1 MTLPNGEIAI
11 VEIAKLRDYCLG
23 RDHPRGRHKARVF
36 LSLLGMAAA
45 HAEELRTVL
54 IEVACKGD
62 ATLGDSDQY
71 GTRYIIDFE
80 LRRGERKANIRSCWI
95 VLNGE
100 SAPRFVTC
108 YILL

>member
-36 LSLLGMAAA
+36 LSLLGITAA
-45 HAEELRTVL
+45 HAEELRAAL
-54 IEVACKGD
+54 IEVALKGD
-62 ATLGDSDQY
+62 AALGDSDQF
-71 GTRYIIDFE
+71 GVRYVIDFE
-80 LRRGERKANIRSCWI
+80 LRRGERTANIRSCWI
-95 VLNGE
+95 IRSGE
-100 SAPRFVTC
+100 SAPQFVTC